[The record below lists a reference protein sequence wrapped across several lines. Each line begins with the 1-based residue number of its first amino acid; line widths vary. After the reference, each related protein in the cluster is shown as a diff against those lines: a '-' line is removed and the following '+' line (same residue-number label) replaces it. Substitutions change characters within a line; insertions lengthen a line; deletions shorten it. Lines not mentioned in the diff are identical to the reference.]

1 MANTQLSHH
10 NFRPIPAVHVTS
22 HRLSPTKPTTTRL
35 PLQYFKNKSSTL
47 KLGADQKHI
56 KWAIGLS
63 LVDQSPPKSTVD
75 VERLVGFLYDD
86 LPHLFD
92 DQGIDR
98 TAYDEVV
105 KFRDPITK
113 HDTISGYLFNITLL
127 KTLFRPEFQLH
138 WVKQLRM
145 YKTPDLESP
154 KYQILKRTAN
164 FEVRKYTPFIVVE
177 ANGDKLAG
185 STGFNDVTGYIFG
198 KNSRS
203 EKIPMTTPVF
213 TQAFDAELS
222 KVSIQVVLP
231 LEKDISSLPD
241 PNQGT
246 ISLRKVEGGI
256 AAVLKFSGR
265 ATEDIVRE
273 KEKALRS
280 SLINDGLKPK
290 TGCLFAR
297 YNDPGRTRSFVM
309 RNEVLIWLEEFSLD

>member
-1 MANTQLSHH
+1 MASTQLSHH
-10 NFRPIPAVHVTS
+10 NFRPIPGVRLTS

-47 KLGADQKHI
+47 KLKADQKHI

-138 WVKQLRM
+138 WVKQVCFTM
-145 YKTPDLESP
+145 IS
-154 KYQILKRTAN
+154 
-164 FEVRKYTPFIVVE
+164 VIVYV
-177 ANGDKLAG
+177 
-185 STGFNDVTGYIFG
+185 
-198 KNSRS
+198 
-203 EKIPMTTPVF
+203 
-213 TQAFDAELS
+213 
-222 KVSIQVVLP
+222 
-231 LEKDISSLPD
+231 
-241 PNQGT
+241 
-246 ISLRKVEGGI
+246 
-256 AAVLKFSGR
+256 
-265 ATEDIVRE
+265 
-273 KEKALRS
+273 
-280 SLINDGLKPK
+280 
-290 TGCLFAR
+290 
-297 YNDPGRTRSFVM
+297 
-309 RNEVLIWLEEFSLD
+309 